1 MTEKNHV
8 FLTEVVT
15 GICPRCQLKTLLVG
29 FDKIFYRCTTCG
41 YDLEQKKNGVIKYIV
56 ADKTTR
62 IKMVDHES
70 IDVQEK
76 EK

>member
-8 FLTEVVT
+8 LMTEVVS
-15 GICPRCQLKTLLVG
+15 GICPRCESKTLLVG

-56 ADKTTR
+56 ATKQTR
-62 IKMVDHES
+62 IKLLDHES

-76 EK
+76 E

>member
-8 FLTEVVT
+8 FLTEVVS
-15 GICPRCQLKTLLVG
+15 GVCPRCNLKTLLVG

-41 YDLEQKKNGVIKYIV
+41 NDLEQKKNGVIKYIV

-62 IKMVDHES
+62 IKMFDHEHN
-70 IDVQEK
+70 DHGDK
-76 EK
+76 G

>member
-8 FLTEVVT
+8 FLTEVVS
-15 GICPRCQLKTLLVG
+15 GVCPRCNLKTLLVG

-56 ADKTTR
+56 ADKHTR
-62 IKMVDHES
+62 IKMFDHEHN
-70 IDVQEK
+70 DHGDK
-76 EK
+76 G